1 MTTVSAPTVSPPR
14 MFDLDRY
21 LHHFFLICEPFSL
34 TPDPSFLFLSESHE
48 DALAAIEMG
57 VMEKR
62 GLTVLTGEVGTG
74 KTTLA
79 RWVLSEW
86 EDHLETAYLSTGTF
100 TFDDILR
107 NTLEEFGLPSG
118 GSREERLTKLQGF
131 LERSAAEGK
140 TVVLLIDE
148 AQNIPNDTFEQLR
161 LLLNFETSKEKLF
174 QLVLI
179 GQPELDKKLRRASL
193 RHIEG
198 RIAVRA
204 RLRPLQ
210 ARECAKYVEHRLNV
224 AGTTS
229 EIFGGAALKT
239 IIRESRGI
247 PRRLNVL
254 CHNALLFA
262 FGQDQQ
268 KVSRAT
274 ALQAVRQMNAA
285 TPGMRRSS
293 RQVPAWLVPALGG
306 AVAVAALLA
315 IGWFL
320 ARYFVADLPFPSEPT
335 QAESPAAAPAAAVP
349 AAAATVADRDEEEP
363 DVDTPPAPAPAPT
376 AARMVVAS
384 LETRTTVASGGGEL
398 ADLVE
403 ARYGEVSDEL
413 IAVVKNANPGLDDT
427 LSPDQSVLLPLQVL
441 VDGRTLRLPSAGP
454 SAAPS
459 STPTAAP
466 SVASGPS
473 EATTYLMPPGSNLW
487 EVISQTYGRY
497 DDILLQAVLDQNPE
511 ITDVRQI
518 EEGTRIRLPDPAA
531 VRSRG
536 PSDE

>member
-1 MTTVSAPTVSPPR
+1 MTTASLTPVAPPR

-34 TPDPSFLFLSESHE
+34 TPDPEFLFLSDSHE

-118 GSREERLTKLQGF
+118 GGREERLTKLQGF
-131 LERSAAEGK
+131 LERSAAQGK

-161 LLLNFETSKEKLF
+161 LLLNFETSKSKLF

-179 GQPELDKKLRRASL
+179 GQPELDKKLRRPSL

-210 ARECAKYVEHRLNV
+210 PKECAKYIEHRLNV

-229 EIFGGAALKT
+229 EIFGSSALKT

-285 TPGMRRSS
+285 TPGVRRTRSAPS
-293 RQVPAWLVPALGG
+293 GWLLPALLGLVAIGALATAAWFAYQSMGSASSASPATSADGTQSTPAGDGGG
-306 AVAVAALLA
+306 A
-315 IGWFL
+315 
-320 ARYFVADLPFPSEPT
+320 
-335 QAESPAAAPAAAVP
+335 
-349 AAAATVADRDEEEP
+349 
-363 DVDTPPAPAPAPT
+363 

-384 LETRTTVASGGGEL
+384 LEADQWRVPEGGASLEEVAQ
-398 ADLVE
+398 DW
-403 ARYGEVSDEL
+403 YGEASD
-413 IAVVKNANPGLDDT
+413 IVV
-427 LSPDQSVLLPLQVL
+427 SVLQSSNGIEGERAAAGQVL
-441 VDGRTLRLPSAGP
+441 SLPAQIVSEGRQISLQRRVLSTSPRASSVSP
-454 SAAPS
+454 APAS
-459 STPTAAP
+459 SGTR
-466 SVASGPS
+466 
-473 EATTYLMPPGSNLW
+473 TYLMPAGSSLW
-487 EVISQTYGRY
+487 EVISQMYGRY
-497 DDILLQAVLDQNPE
+497 DAALLEAVLELNPA
-511 ITDVRQI
+511 ISDVKQI
-518 EEGTRIRLPDPAA
+518 EEGTPIRLPEPSAVLPEAA
-531 VRSRG
+531 I
-536 PSDE
+536 P

>member
-1 MTTVSAPTVSPPR
+1 MTTASLPTATPPR
-14 MFDLDRY
+14 IFDLDRY

-34 TPDPSFLFLSESHE
+34 TPDPEFLFLSDGHE

-107 NTLEEFGLPSG
+107 NTLDEFGLPAG

-161 LLLNFETSKEKLF
+161 LLLNFETSKDKLF

-179 GQPELDKKLRRASL
+179 GQPELDRKLRRASL

-210 ARECAKYVEHRLNV
+210 PKECARYIEHRLNV

-229 EIFGGAALKT
+229 EIFGSSALKT
-239 IIRESRGI
+239 IVRESRGI

-268 KVSRAT
+268 RVTKAT
-274 ALQAVRQMNAA
+274 ALQAVRQMNA
-285 TPGMRRSS
+285 TTTSGRSA
-293 RQVPAWLVPALGG
+293 RGERPRWIAPA
-306 AVAVAALLA
+306 AVGTVALLA
-315 IGWFL
+315 LALVAWWGWSN
-320 ARYFVADLPFPSEPT
+320 ADRIF
-335 QAESPAAAPAAAVP
+335 AAPKSQP
-349 AAAATVADRDEEEP
+349 AAAAAGEAASVGAS
-363 DVDTPPAPAPAPT
+363 PPATDAPPPA
-376 AARMVVAS
+376 MVVAS
-384 LETRTTVASGGGEL
+384 LETETWVAPSGLPL
-398 ADLVE
+398 AE
-403 ARYGEVSDEL
+403 IARQGYGAAGAGVL
-413 IAVVKNANPGLDDT
+413 TALRAANPEVEDVVPAGT
-427 LSPDQSVLLPLQVL
+427 PVELPVRIL
-441 VDGRTLRLPSAGP
+441 VDGRAMNLKAGFGAG
-454 SAAPS
+454 AA
-459 STPTAAP
+459 
-466 SVASGPS
+466 SVRGD
-473 EATTYLMPPGSNLW
+473 EDVMTYRMPPGSSLW
-487 EVISQTYGRY
+487 QVIVQTYGRY
-497 DDILLQAVLDQNPE
+497 DAALLRSVLELNPE
-511 ITDVRQI
+511 ISDVRQI
-518 EEGTRIRLPDPAA
+518 EEGTMIRLPN
-531 VRSRG
+531 
-536 PSDE
+536 PSAPRR

>member
-1 MTTVSAPTVSPPR
+1 MTTASAPTVSPPR

-293 RQVPAWLVPALGG
+293 RELPSWLLPALGG
-306 AVAVAALLA
+306 AVGLAALVLV
-315 IGWFL
+315 GWLL
-320 ARYFVADLPFPSEPT
+320 ARLFVG
-335 QAESPAAAPAAAVP
+335 Q
-349 AAAATVADRDEEEP
+349 AATSETSV
-363 DVDTPPAPAPAPT
+363 TPT
-376 AARMVVAS
+376 AASEQPAASNAAASNTAASNTVGATADGPVAADRQAGTPSAPRMVVAS
-384 LETRTTVASGGGEL
+384 LETRATVVPAGRGLRELVGE
-398 ADLVE
+398 
-403 ARYGEVSDEL
+403 RYGEVSDEL
-413 IAVVKNANPGLDDT
+413 LAVVRNANPRLGD
-427 LSPDQSVLLPLQVL
+427 SVSAGQTVQLPLQVL
-441 VDGRTLRLPSAGP
+441 VDGRALRLSSGRGAQP
-454 SAAPS
+454 APDR
-459 STPTAAP
+459 A
-466 SVASGPS
+466 VGRS
-473 EATTYLMPPGSNLW
+473 EPTTYLMPPGSSLW
-487 EVISQTYGRY
+487 QVISQTYGRY
-497 DDILLQAVLDQNPE
+497 DQALLEAVLDENPE

-518 EEGTRIRLPDPAA
+518 DEGTRIRLPDPAT
-531 VRSRG
+531 VRNRNFR
-536 PSDE
+536 